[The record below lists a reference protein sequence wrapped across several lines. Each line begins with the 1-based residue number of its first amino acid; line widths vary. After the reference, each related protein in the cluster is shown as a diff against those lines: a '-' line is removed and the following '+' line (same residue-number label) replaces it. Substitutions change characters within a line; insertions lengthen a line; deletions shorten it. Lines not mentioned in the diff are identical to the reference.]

1 MIDEKEQ
8 AYINKEV
15 EGEPLKPVEISGLG
29 RVEDSRLKGF
39 NHTVTHPTLPLER
52 TYCTKC
58 GKPYGWT
65 STESS
70 AMIAAGEVVV
80 FCEKCEADMNKLG
93 GIPFV
98 PAAPRDATE
107 IPPLRRGSLPSRL
120 GE

>member
-1 MIDEKEQ
+1 MTDKE
-8 AYINKEV
+8 ERV
-15 EGEPLKPVEISGLG
+15 DLKPVEYSGFG
-29 RVEDSRLKGF
+29 RPDDSRLKGYKG
-39 NHTVTHPTLPLER
+39 TVTHPTLPLER

-70 AMIAAGEVVV
+70 AMISAGEVIVICDS
-80 FCEKCEADMNKLG
+80 CEVDMRKIG
-93 GIPFV
+93 PIPFI
-98 PAAPRDATE
+98 PAAPQEATE